1 MPVDLPASVAG
12 EPGSGHQCSDFSLY
26 RFSLE
31 VENLVETGGRTFL
44 ELGWVQASGR
54 DSVLTARG
62 LWIILGDLGS
72 APLAGFSPEQAL
84 EAHPLGV
91 CLPLPPRP
99 QQEAPAG
106 QLGKKTDGAWVVPGP
121 GGGPEAPWIP
131 PLSRAG
137 SLGTG
142 EGQRLSH
149 ARGRGHRARVSALL
163 PHARDCG

>member
-1 MPVDLPASVAG
+1 MPVDLPASVGG
-12 EPGSGHQCSDFSLY
+12 EPGSDHQCSDFSLY

-54 DSVLTARG
+54 DSVLTAQG
-62 LWIILGDLGS
+62 LWIILRDLGS

-91 CLPLPPRP
+91 CLPLPLPRP

-106 QLGKKTDGAWVVPGP
+106 QLGKKTDGAP
-121 GGGPEAPWIP
+121 GGA
-131 PLSRAG
+131 
-137 SLGTG
+137 
-142 EGQRLSH
+142 
-149 ARGRGHRARVSALL
+149 RARRRA
-163 PHARDCG
+163 